1 MTSHMS
7 QSDILNLSVLQ
18 LILIMTL
25 LHLFCHYGT
34 LFLVIDD
41 DDDDVTDSVPAA
53 TEITSICDQSS
64 DPPYQ

>member
-1 MTSHMS
+1 ML

-34 LFLVIDD
+34 LLLVIDEDD

-53 TEITSICDQSS
+53 REIT
-64 DPPYQ
+64 

>member
-1 MTSHMS
+1 ML

-34 LFLVIDD
+34 LLLVIDDD

-53 TEITSICDQSS
+53 REIT
-64 DPPYQ
+64 

>member
-1 MTSHMS
+1 MTMTSHML

-25 LHLFCHYGT
+25 LHLSCHYGT
-34 LFLVIDD
+34 LLLVIDEDD

-53 TEITSICDQSS
+53 REIT
-64 DPPYQ
+64 

>member
-1 MTSHMS
+1 ML

-25 LHLFCHYGT
+25 LHLSCHYGT
-34 LFLVIDD
+34 LLLVIDDD

-53 TEITSICDQSS
+53 REIT
-64 DPPYQ
+64 

>member
-1 MTSHMS
+1 MTMTSHML

-25 LHLFCHYGT
+25 LHLSCHYGT
-34 LFLVIDD
+34 LLLVIDDD

-53 TEITSICDQSS
+53 REIT
-64 DPPYQ
+64 